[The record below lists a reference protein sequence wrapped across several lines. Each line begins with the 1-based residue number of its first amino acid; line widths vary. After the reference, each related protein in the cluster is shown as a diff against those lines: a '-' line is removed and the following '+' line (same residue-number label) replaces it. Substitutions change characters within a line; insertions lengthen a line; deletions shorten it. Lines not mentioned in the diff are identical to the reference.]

1 LERAALAH
9 RVRAAA
15 EPVFVWIRWS
25 PKNNPANSGM
35 AACGTLPTL
44 GECPR
49 GVRKQPSC
57 KGAQHRLIY
66 LERYS
71 HKCLYGT
78 SFEVLAALIRPG
90 WVARKLTRVEEPLAA
105 GTGRCVLLRRCLR
118 SAWQRSTAHNGA
130 QGSVVLR
137 FKRIG
142 AGVVPGAAASYD
154 LDNPPP

>member
-1 LERAALAH
+1 MADRDQGSSLRLVPT
-9 RVRAAA
+9 R
-15 EPVFVWIRWS
+15 PV
-25 PKNNPANSGM
+25 AGD
-35 AACGTLPTL
+35 
-44 GECPR
+44 
-49 GVRKQPSC
+49 
-57 KGAQHRLIY
+57 GA
-66 LERYS
+66 
-71 HKCLYGT
+71 
-78 SFEVLAALIRPG
+78 PG

>member
-1 LERAALAH
+1 MVLCRA
-9 RVRAAA
+9 
-15 EPVFVWIRWS
+15 
-25 PKNNPANSGM
+25 
-35 AACGTLPTL
+35 GTCQDILY
-44 GECPR
+44 
-49 GVRKQPSC
+49 
-57 KGAQHRLIY
+57 RLIY
-66 LERYS
+66 LAVIS
-71 HKCLYGT
+71 HKVFYGT
-78 SFEVLAALIRPG
+78 GFEASAALIRPG

-142 AGVVPGAAASYD
+142 AGIVPGAAASYD